1 MRLARCHDCS
11 KVVSIVLVVVGV
23 ILMGFLFSKVE
34 ELLTLTPKALHA
46 VRWLDAATAY
56 TTERIVAASIIQ
68 HTWRAHC
75 ASKNRGGRLGA
86 VSGVHGTALL
96 RTLDSSRP
104 ALILAGRAA
113 RRQAVLKGIEV
124 RDSFLDRMDMLDTR
138 MHAVQCTIR
147 AIASHYH
154 IALPSGSGGQS
165 SESGVM
171 LTGYW

>member
-1 MRLARCHDCS
+1 MRRARCHDCS
-11 KVVSIVLVVVGV
+11 KVVSIVLVVAGV
-23 ILMGFLFSKVE
+23 LLLGFLFSKVE

-46 VRWLDAATAY
+46 VRWLDAATAS
-56 TTERIVAASIIQ
+56 TAERIVAASIIQ

-75 ASKNRGGRLGA
+75 ASKNRGGRLGM

-96 RTLDSSRP
+96 RTLDSGP

-138 MHAVQCTIR
+138 MHAVQRTIW